1 MYTYYRPELEE
12 TGGFTGYMVDETATI
27 KSFDY
32 SSVYRAKEFTEAM
45 KYFDTSD
52 TMTRSI
58 LLAVNE
64 ADQGTVMTSLSN
76 KLYKHIVDKVD
87 DIDFGTIPE
96 SRGDITKI
104 DNYENLVDCINI
116 ISEILQQY
124 HQPTDTVEIVS
135 MALQNMIDRKDMFEK
150 AYKLNVEMPIIIYNT
165 ITLSIVSS
173 VSFLISVCIEFI
185 KLPNDQGFEIAV
197 DRTAVNKAKENI
209 LFQDLAKFNKMCDK
223 GEFDKTMDYVMKQNA
238 SGFYGAAFAASSV
251 VVIMGLILLLI
262 PTIRELIFFF
272 YYSRTRISDYF
283 DAQATLL
290 TMNAYN
296 IENNLTRDEKSRK
309 EIAAKQRKVADN
321 FKKISNKIKVDN
333 KAGEVKAEKEVAT
346 LDKQKYKTS
355 DVMDT
360 VPDSANSALF

>member
-124 HQPTDTVEIVS
+124 HQPTDTVEIVRRE
-135 MALQNMIDRKDMFEK
+135 ANKND
-150 AYKLNVEMPIIIYNT
+150 KL
-165 ITLSIVSS
+165 SGIVSLIDS
-173 VSFLISVCIEFI
+173 FKEKMSKLVFLGTFDKVSSI
-185 KLPNDQGFEIAV
+185 KLG
-197 DRTAVNKAKENI
+197 K
-209 LFQDLAKFNKMCDK
+209 
-223 GEFDKTMDYVMKQNA
+223 
-238 SGFYGAAFAASSV
+238 
-251 VVIMGLILLLI
+251 
-262 PTIRELIFFF
+262 
-272 YYSRTRISDYF
+272 
-283 DAQATLL
+283 
-290 TMNAYN
+290 
-296 IENNLTRDEKSRK
+296 
-309 EIAAKQRKVADN
+309 
-321 FKKISNKIKVDN
+321 
-333 KAGEVKAEKEVAT
+333 
-346 LDKQKYKTS
+346 
-355 DVMDT
+355 
-360 VPDSANSALF
+360 